1 MTTQPAAQMQAPV
14 VEQAQPQTI
23 LHVFARIIEN
33 VAAGVG
39 MMALVAA
46 GAWAA
51 GAAFESYQWPA
62 VFGLFWFGLLSLVR
76 FSHDEIRMAIIEAD
90 RLMLRERVKQLDAEA
105 DALDDLLHER
115 DRTIAQQAALIMARP
130 NYVAAQEGSAD
141 PVMRDARTLIDMV
154 YGQGTKVSQRA
165 LNERGWSD
173 DKYAR
178 ALDIL
183 CRAGIAVRKGPKGN
197 VIDWSPYDSPAQASV
212 ALGVITLGDVVT
224 PSQSS
229 HSGGGEEG

>member
-1 MTTQPAAQMQAPV
+1 MTTQPIPVSSTIEQKPIEHTYQQVGAIALGNVLAGLGLGLLTGVALWMFDAPV
-14 VEQAQPQTI
+14 DVYTWTLA
-23 LHVFARIIEN
+23 AW
-33 VAAGVG
+33 VA
-39 MMALVAA
+39 
-46 GAWAA
+46 WT
-51 GAAFESYQWPA
+51 
-62 VFGLFWFGLLSLVR
+62 GLLMVVR
-76 FSHDEIRMAIIEAD
+76 FSVDEARLTIIEAD
-90 RLMLRERVKQLDAEA
+90 RLLLRERVKQLDAEA
-105 DALDDLLHER
+105 DALDALLHER
-115 DRTIAQQAALIMARP
+115 DRTIAEQAALIMARP

-229 HSGGGEEG
+229 HSGGGEG